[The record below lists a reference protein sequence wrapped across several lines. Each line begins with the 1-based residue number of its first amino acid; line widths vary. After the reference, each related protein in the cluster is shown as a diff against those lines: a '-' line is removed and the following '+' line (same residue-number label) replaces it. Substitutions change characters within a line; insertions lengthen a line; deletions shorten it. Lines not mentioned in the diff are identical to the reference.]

1 MNILFRKKT
10 KEGSAGKKN
19 LEFFLLDTLT
29 TTFLI
34 ELLTQKWTQ
43 DLFFQNQGTLCTQL
57 YHFYFK
63 QKFFFATLEI
73 AIAD

>member
-43 DLFFQNQGTLCTQL
+43 DLFLPKSGHVVHSVIPFL
-57 YHFYFK
+57 F
-63 QKFFFATLEI
+63 
-73 AIAD
+73 

>member
-1 MNILFRKKT
+1 MRSFVKLGQFDEHFVQEKNKKGGFRREK
-10 KEGSAGKKN
+10 S

-43 DLFFQNQGTLCTQL
+43 DLFFQNQGTLRT
-57 YHFYFK
+57 
-63 QKFFFATLEI
+63 
-73 AIAD
+73 